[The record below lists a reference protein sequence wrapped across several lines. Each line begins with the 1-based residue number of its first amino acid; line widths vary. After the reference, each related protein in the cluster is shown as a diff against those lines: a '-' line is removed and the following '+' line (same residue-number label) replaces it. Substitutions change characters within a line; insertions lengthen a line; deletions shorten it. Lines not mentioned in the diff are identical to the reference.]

1 MIMRILRTERGA
13 KALELGLVTSLTGIA
28 ALIAVASLGLG

>member
-13 KALELGLVTSLTGIA
+13 KAIEIGLVASLIGIA
-28 ALIAVASLGLG
+28 ALIAVVSLSFG